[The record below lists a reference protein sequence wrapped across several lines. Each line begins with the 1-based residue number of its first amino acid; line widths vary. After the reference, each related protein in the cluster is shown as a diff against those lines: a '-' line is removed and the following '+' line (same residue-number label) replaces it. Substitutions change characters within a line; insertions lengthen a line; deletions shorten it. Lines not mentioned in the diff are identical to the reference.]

1 MIISGTADLE
11 GKRGNLMT
19 VLKGII
25 PPIITPMNEDES
37 INESELRRQVNR
49 LIEAGVHGL
58 FPFGTNGEGYIL
70 NEKEKELVLSIVIEE
85 TGGRVPV
92 YAGSGCIGTKDTIRM
107 CRKAE
112 SLGADVLSVITPW
125 FAKASDEE
133 LYEHYRAVAEAVKI
147 PVVLYN
153 IPARTGN
160 SLSPALVERL
170 SEIDHIAGAKD
181 SSGNFD
187 NMLQY
192 LERTRGKDFTILSG
206 NDSLIYWNLLAGGG
220 GGIAGCANVYPETMT
235 AIYERF
241 QQGDLEGAKKAQDSI
256 RSFRDCFKYGN
267 PNTIVKTAVAMLGYP
282 VGKCRAPF
290 DRIPPEGIEA
300 IRRVIEV
307 NREAGIK

>member
-1 MIISGTADLE
+1 MA
-11 GKRGNLMT
+11 
-19 VLKGII
+19 VLRGII
-25 PPIITPMNEDES
+25 PPVITPMNEDES
-37 INESELRRQVNR
+37 VNEAELRNQVNR

-58 FPFGTNGEGYIL
+58 FPFGTNGESYIL
-70 NEKEKELVLSIVIEE
+70 NEKEKEQVLSVVIEE
-85 TGGRVPV
+85 TAGRVPV

-107 CRKAE
+107 SQMAE

-125 FAKASDEE
+125 FAKASDDE
-133 LYEHYRAVAEAVKI
+133 LYDHYRQVAKAVKI
-147 PVVLYN
+147 PVILYN

-170 SEIDHIAGAKD
+170 SEVENIEGVKD

-192 LERTRGKDFTILSG
+192 LEKTRKKGDFVVLSG
-206 NDSLIYWNLLAGGG
+206 NDSLIYWNLLAGGN

-241 QQGDLEGAKKAQDSI
+241 MAGDLEGAKRAQDSI
-256 RSFRDCFKYGN
+256 RSFRDCFRFGN

-290 DRIPPEGIEA
+290 NQIPPQGIEA
-300 IRRVIEV
+300 IKRVLDE
-307 NREAGIK
+307 NRELGMK

>member
-1 MIISGTADLE
+1 
-11 GKRGNLMT
+11 MT

-37 INESELRRQVNR
+37 INEPELRRQVNR

-70 NEKEKELVLSIVIEE
+70 TEKEKERVLSVVIEE
-85 TGGRVPV
+85 TDGRVPV

-107 CRKAE
+107 CRMAE

-133 LYEHYRAVAEAVKI
+133 LYEHYCAVAKAVKI

-170 SEIDHIAGAKD
+170 SEVDSIAGAKD
-181 SSGNFD
+181 SSGSFD

-192 LERTRGKDFTILSG
+192 LERTRGKDFTVLSG

-220 GGIAGCANVYPETMT
+220 GGIAGCANVYPGTMT
-235 AIYERF
+235 AIYARF
-241 QQGDLEGAKKAQDSI
+241 MQGDLEGAREAQDSI

-290 DRIPPEGIEA
+290 DRISPEGLEA
-300 IRRVIEV
+300 IRRVIDE
-307 NREAGIK
+307 NREAGME

>member
-1 MIISGTADLE
+1 
-11 GKRGNLMT
+11 MT

-25 PPIITPMNEDES
+25 PPMITPMHEDES
-37 INESELRRQVNR
+37 INVPELKNQVNR
-49 LIEAGVHGL
+49 LIQAGVHGL
-58 FPFGTNGEGYIL
+58 FPFGTNGESYIL
-70 NEKEKELVLSIVIEE
+70 NEKEKEEVLSAVIEE
-85 TGGRVPV
+85 NAGRVPV
-92 YAGSGCIGTKDTIRM
+92 YAGSGCVGTRDTIRM
-107 CRKAE
+107 SQMAE
-112 SLGADVLSVITPW
+112 SLGVDVLSVITPW

-133 LYEHYRAVAEAVKI
+133 LYEHYCAVAKAVSI

-170 SEIDHIAGAKD
+170 SAVENIAGVKD

-192 LERTRGKDFTILSG
+192 LERTRKKKDFVVLSG
-206 NDSLIYWNLLAGGG
+206 NDSLIYWNLLAGGS

-241 QQGDLEGAKKAQDSI
+241 MQGDLEGARKAQDSI
-256 RSFRDCFKYGN
+256 RSFRNCFKYGN

-290 DRIPPEGIEA
+290 NQIPPEGIRA
-300 IRRVIEV
+300 IQRVLDE
-307 NREAGIK
+307 NREMGMR